1 MLFTV
6 YIFLF
11 LAQRRRRS
19 SIDERS
25 YDSSSMPKRP
35 RVFFTEEQKDKLRLA
50 YNQDPYPNQ
59 GTIESLANELNVGV
73 KTVIN
78 WFHNHRMRAKQQ
90 QHIGNMQVGPNFMEG
105 NSGNVKSEPDENSMH
120 SDISSLSGD
129 TSQFS
134 TSFHGNEPNNQ
145 WLFPHFEPAAMQKLA
160 QERRSHEQQ
169 NGRDQDESGSL
180 SSDRDESKENKT
192 DLDEEGDC
200 NYPVFNDIDE
210 NSNDED
216 RQPNLNESSQNIS
229 SGVNKRKRSNPKY
242 VSEGRELDKTKN
254 MYGGTLKSCLSKDE
268 GVEMDD
274 DLEKEN
280 ESGNVDLNYKAQNGQ
295 HLNKIVKLQKAIDS
309 TDEDW
314 DDFDNVRS
322 IEKLQKNLQHSPQTG
337 TWEF

>member
-1 MLFTV
+1 
-6 YIFLF
+6 
-11 LAQRRRRS
+11 
-19 SIDERS
+19 
-25 YDSSSMPKRP
+25 
-35 RVFFTEEQKDKLRLA
+35 
-50 YNQDPYPNQ
+50 
-59 GTIESLANELNVGV
+59 
-73 KTVIN
+73 
-78 WFHNHRMRAKQQ
+78 
-90 QHIGNMQVGPNFMEG
+90 
-105 NSGNVKSEPDENSMH
+105 MH

-145 WLFPHFEPAAMQKLA
+145 WLFPQFEPAAMQKLA

-192 DLDEEGDC
+192 EMDEEGDC

-280 ESGNVDLNYKAQNGQ
+280 ESGNVDLNFKAQNGQ